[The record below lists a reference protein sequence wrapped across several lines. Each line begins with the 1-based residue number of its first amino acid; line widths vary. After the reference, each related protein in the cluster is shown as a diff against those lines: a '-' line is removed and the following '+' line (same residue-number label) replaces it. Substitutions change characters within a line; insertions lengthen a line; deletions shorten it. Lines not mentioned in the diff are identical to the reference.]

1 MNRKVVDWLRA
12 YVVAAVIF
20 AVIDVVWI
28 ALVVLRQYQ
37 SQLGDLLA
45 SSPNPVGGILF
56 YLLFVAGMVHF
67 GIRPLEK
74 ETTVGKRVLSG
85 ALYGFF
91 TYCTWALTALAVLRD
106 FPVLVAVTDIAWGT
120 GVCGLVTWLTVKVL
134 GRRLRSR

>member
-12 YVVAAVIF
+12 YAVAAVIF

-67 GIRPLEK
+67 GIRPLDK